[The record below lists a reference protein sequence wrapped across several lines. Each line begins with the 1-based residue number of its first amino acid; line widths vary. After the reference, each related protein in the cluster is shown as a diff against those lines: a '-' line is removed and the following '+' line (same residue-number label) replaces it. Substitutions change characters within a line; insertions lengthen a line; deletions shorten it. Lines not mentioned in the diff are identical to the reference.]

1 MAADEEEEF
10 NGRKPLVK
18 SLGAPWEG
26 AAHAITN
33 LHEGGEMKA
42 ILCKAMTGL
51 CVVAALAVCTVAQS
65 AEQKEKPRLYTYV
78 SNWAIPRARWED
90 MDKANAAN
98 QKILDAALANSTIL
112 GYGDDEILVHQL
124 DGLTHV
130 NWWVATS
137 EAALLD
143 VLDQFYKSRT
153 AVASPVLQSATKHW
167 DNIFVSQYYA
177 WRAGTVKGGYV
188 HGASYKLKAD
198 APSNAVEILSK
209 SLIVPLLEKL
219 MADGSV
225 TAYQVA
231 EEAIH
236 TADPSLF
243 FIFFISPNAA
253 GLDKVNAALR
263 ASLSENALASPAFGS
278 MVDFTEHRDQL
289 GRVNATL
296 R

>member
-1 MAADEEEEF
+1 M
-10 NGRKPLVK
+10 K
-18 SLGAPWEG
+18 S
-26 AAHAITN
+26 
-33 LHEGGEMKA
+33 
-42 ILCKAMTGL
+42 ILCKAVTGL
-51 CVVAALAVCTVAQS
+51 CLVGALAVCASAQS

-90 MDKANAAN
+90 MEKANAAN
-98 QKILDAALANSTIL
+98 QKVLDAALANGTIL

-124 DGLTHV
+124 DGATHA

-137 EAALLD
+137 EAGVLD
-143 VLDQFYKSRT
+143 VLDQFYKSKT
-153 AVASPVLQSATKHW
+153 AVVSPVLQSATKHW
-167 DNIFVSQYYA
+167 DNIYVSQFYA

-198 APSNAVEILSK
+198 APNDAVEILSK
-209 SLIVPLLEKL
+209 GLVVPLLEKL

-225 TAYQVA
+225 AAYQVA

-236 TADPSLF
+236 TADPSHF

-263 ASLSENALASPAFGS
+263 ASLAQNPLAGPTFGS
-278 MVDFTEHRDQL
+278 MVDFADHRDQL
-289 GRVNATL
+289 GRINATL
-296 R
+296 K